1 MRAAKAKWFSLGRRR
16 SLSSIPVSFGVLNPN
31 TSAQPRLFHSRDL
44 PFRVS
49 FAPCQRGKKGVAM
62 FAPNLNSSPP
72 SLRGLI
78 LRITTLS
85 DAEGKERKERKA
97 GRGGRMEK
105 SVRVDFVFRSNFCK
119 GEIPSPP
126 HPALV
131 SGKSKATYKREKR
144 NLSSRYRI
152 ALSFAP
158 RRQIQF
164 EFSSFSSFSS
174 SRPRC
179 ISMHFEAT
187 RLHATISSSSPSS
200 LPFNL
205 FYFIRHSRH
214 EQGRIPVRGST
225 RPINSCKTCTHR

>member
-49 FAPCQRGKKGVAM
+49 FSPCQRGKKGVAM

-97 GRGGRMEK
+97 GREGWRNPCESISYFDRISAK
-105 SVRVDFVFRSNFCK
+105 ARYLL
-119 GEIPSPP
+119 PP
-126 HPALV
+126 IQPW
-131 SGKSKATYKREKR
+131 YREKAKR
-144 NLSSRYRI
+144 RTSARTETYPRDIESRYR
-152 ALSFAP
+152 
-158 RRQIQF
+158 
-164 EFSSFSSFSS
+164 
-174 SRPRC
+174 SRLVAK
-179 ISMHFEAT
+179 S
-187 RLHATISSSSPSS
+187 SSSSPPFPPSPPPGHVAFQCTS
-200 LPFNL
+200 RRPGCMQQYPPPPLPLSPLTYSISFAILDTNRVAYL
-205 FYFIRHSRH
+205 YGGARD
-214 EQGRIPVRGST
+214 Q
-225 RPINSCKTCTHR
+225 

>member
-1 MRAAKAKWFSLGRRR
+1 MRAAKAKWFSLGRRRR

-126 HPALV
+126 IQPW
-131 SGKSKATYKREKR
+131 YREKAKRRTSAR
-144 NLSSRYRI
+144 NETYPRDIESRYR
-152 ALSFAP
+152 
-158 RRQIQF
+158 
-164 EFSSFSSFSS
+164 
-174 SRPRC
+174 SRLVAK
-179 ISMHFEAT
+179 S
-187 RLHATISSSSPSS
+187 SSSSPPFPPSPPPGHVAFQCTS
-200 LPFNL
+200 RRPGCMQQYPPPPLPLSPLTYSISFAILDTNRVAYL
-205 FYFIRHSRH
+205 YGGARD
-214 EQGRIPVRGST
+214 Q
-225 RPINSCKTCTHR
+225 

>member
-49 FAPCQRGKKGVAM
+49 QRGKKGVAM

-85 DAEGKERKERKA
+85 DGEGEKGKE
-97 GRGGRMEK
+97 RGGRMEK

>member
-105 SVRVDFVFRSNFCK
+105 SVRVDFVFRSNFCT

-164 EFSSFSSFSS
+164 EFSSFSSLPSPPPGHVAFQCT
-174 SRPRC
+174 SRRPGC
-179 ISMHFEAT
+179 MQQYPPPPLPLSPLTYSISFAILDT
-187 RLHATISSSSPSS
+187 NRVAYLYGGA
-200 LPFNL
+200 
-205 FYFIRHSRH
+205 RD
-214 EQGRIPVRGST
+214 Q
-225 RPINSCKTCTHR
+225 

>member
-85 DAEGKERKERKA
+85 DAEGKERKERK
-97 GRGGRMEK
+97 GKRRK
-105 SVRVDFVFRSNFCK
+105 D
-119 GEIPSPP
+119 GEIPASRFRISIEFLQRRDTFSP

-187 RLHATISSSSPSS
+187 RLHATISSSPPSS